1 MLSIPAMALGK
12 GSLSSCLLTRYLLQL
27 LACSWHVARMKE
39 EGQRVGMGF
48 EACICTVSWL
58 TCRMCLIV
66 PGSAAPG
73 VCWGI
78 KRSLSR
84 PTMLGQTGCPWMDL
98 LSPYTPSVTQIYH
111 LPCPAQPGP
120 DEGNGRHTDVGMG
133 KLGSHGL

>member
-1 MLSIPAMALGK
+1 MWD
-12 GSLSSCLLTRYLLQL
+12 SLVEVTQDLVGQSNYAVATFPPSLRLLAFLATGYML

-73 VCWGI
+73 IC
-78 KRSLSR
+78 
-84 PTMLGQTGCPWMDL
+84 
-98 LSPYTPSVTQIYH
+98 
-111 LPCPAQPGP
+111 
-120 DEGNGRHTDVGMG
+120 
-133 KLGSHGL
+133 